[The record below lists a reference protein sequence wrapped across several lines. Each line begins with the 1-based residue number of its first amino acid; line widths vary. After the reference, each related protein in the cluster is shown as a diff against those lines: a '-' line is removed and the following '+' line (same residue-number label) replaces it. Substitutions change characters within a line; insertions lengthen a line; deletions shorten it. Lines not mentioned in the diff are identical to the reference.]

1 MKLRKASPAT
11 AGTGSK
17 PAKADS
23 TTTIKCS
30 ADHRDND
37 FEYWPRPSEVELTRW
52 AVQLARTGKTDP
64 RQLVEE
70 AWALYWESC
79 RKIQQDHRAQKAFFE
94 NEGWDDDH
102 ADELEYYEQAALPTP
117 AKFPVTFQEMEIL
130 LLPKQYGRTG
140 ERAELF
146 REYFF
151 ASLMGWNCQGLSKN
165 PTSSYWNC
173 PKQELY
179 QTRNKESIK
188 NEMAR
193 IYAKW
198 RKTVFD
204 AQAYSAFTTKFLR
217 WYREWNAIRNSEIKA
232 INALKGWNKRRQNN
246 QAKTGARPNRA
257 ALKEILVPSKKTA

>member
-1 MKLRKASPAT
+1 VKSRNSLPAT
-11 AGTGSK
+11 TGPGGK
-17 PAKADS
+17 TAKSDL

-37 FEYWPRPSEVELTRW
+37 FEYWPRPSELELTRW

-79 RKIQQDHRAQKAFFE
+79 RKIQQDHRAQQAFFE
-94 NEGWDDDH
+94 NERLDDDH
-102 ADELEYYEQAALPTP
+102 SDEIEYHAQASLPTP
-117 AKFPVTFQEMEIL
+117 PKYPVTFQELELL
-130 LLPKQYGRTG
+130 LLPKLSGRTAK
-140 ERAELF
+140 RATVF

-151 ASLMGWNCQGLSKN
+151 ASLMGWNCPGLSKD
-165 PTSSYWNC
+165 PGSSYWNC
-173 PKQELY
+173 PGPELD

-188 NEMAR
+188 NEVAR

-204 AQAYSAFTTKFLR
+204 AKACSAFATKFLR
-217 WYREWNAIRNSEIKA
+217 WYREWNAIQNSQIKA
-232 INALKGWNKRRQNN
+232 INALKGWEKRRQRK
-246 QAKTGARPNRA
+246 QARTGARPNRA
-257 ALKEILVPSKKTA
+257 AKKILDLLKKPS